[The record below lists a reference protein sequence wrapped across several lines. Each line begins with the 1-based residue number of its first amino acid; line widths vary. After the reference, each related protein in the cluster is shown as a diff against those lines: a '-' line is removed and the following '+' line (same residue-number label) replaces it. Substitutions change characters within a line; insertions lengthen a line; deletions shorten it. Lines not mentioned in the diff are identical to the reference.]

1 MISDERL
8 EEIKHYKILIGE
20 SLNPLSPTKELF
32 VNSNF
37 KNGLNRFVVNFK
49 YGLIDVD
56 GKQYGKKHNWVGV
69 FKDGFSATQDRIGKK
84 FVFGHINRLGIEF
97 VADIQLAKQYEKT
110 LLKNFSTPLKMFI
123 LEEIL

>member
-49 YGLIDVD
+49 YGLIDYAYKTHSELD
-56 GKQYGKKHNWVGV
+56 STHT
-69 FKDGFSATQDRIGKK
+69 FTFS
-84 FVFGHINRLGIEF
+84 INF
-97 VADIQLAKQYEKT
+97 
-110 LLKNFSTPLKMFI
+110 
-123 LEEIL
+123 